1 MVVVSLESSQTFR
14 FLGFTISHELAI
26 LHCTKSFLR
35 TPELLST
42 NKAFICSL
50 MEYFSPIWT
59 GSPASHLAQL
69 DASEANAFKIIGLP
83 RAEAEAMGL
92 SLRHHRQV
100 GGLSVFDCLLAGL
113 VPSVRFV
120 LCSPE
125 VSAKLIRS
133 TCESTHFW

>member
-1 MVVVSLESSQTFR
+1 
-14 FLGFTISHELAI
+14 
-26 LHCTKSFLR
+26 
-35 TPELLST
+35 
-42 NKAFICSL
+42 

-100 GGLSVFDCLLAGL
+100 GGLSVFDHLLSGL
-113 VPSVRFV
+113 APTALFV
-120 LCSPE
+120 LSPLHPPRILQGYR
-125 VSAKLIRS
+125 APPS
-133 TCESTHFW
+133 TRF